1 MNVHKNKS
9 GPAPGYNYVYNYL
22 PPGLREMENS
32 VKSGETNNGSQAAE
46 DDDPMNY
53 ISSDPLGMIIDP
65 VAGSHRPGEL
75 PNRKYL
81 IGAVHLDWVVINGR
95 PEIFEISVYVTDM
108 TSLDM
113 YIVTDALQKHQVCF
127 SFKIKNL
134 KTSVFLK
141 FLPTSVKV
149 GF

>member
-1 MNVHKNKS
+1 
-9 GPAPGYNYVYNYL
+9 
-22 PPGLREMENS
+22 
-32 VKSGETNNGSQAAE
+32 
-46 DDDPMNY
+46 
-53 ISSDPLGMIIDP
+53 MIIDP

-134 KTSVFLK
+134 KTSVFLT